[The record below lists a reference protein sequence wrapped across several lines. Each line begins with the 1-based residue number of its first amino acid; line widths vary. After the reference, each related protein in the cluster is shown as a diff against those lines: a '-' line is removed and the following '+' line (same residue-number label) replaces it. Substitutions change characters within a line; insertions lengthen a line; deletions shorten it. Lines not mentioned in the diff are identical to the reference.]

1 MSPPW
6 SIQHEQEINAKLKRG
21 LALHCATLY
30 RWTRCSWVRTGSEVP
45 ASIRSNGKEQE
56 RQIHFLAYSYSSILS
71 NTWSHGGPLTLPN
84 TTWSRRPVPKLK
96 TPLRYFRHLKC
107 HVWNEE
113 TTYPFTVYGTIQRS
127 ENSHQ
132 QIEGFQPLELGNKCL
147 LFMELLVC
155 GILSKCQVD
164 LDTSLYLSK
173 RLVLCYP

>member
-1 MSPPW
+1 MVPW
-6 SIQHEQEINAKLKRG
+6 RASDTAQHNLEQKA
-21 LALHCATLY
+21 
-30 RWTRCSWVRTGSEVP
+30 CSETE
-45 ASIRSNGKEQE
+45 N
-56 RQIHFLAYSYSSILS
+56 
-71 NTWSHGGPLTLPN
+71 
-84 TTWSRRPVPKLK
+84 
-96 TPLRYFRHLKC
+96 PLRYFRHLKC